1 MSETAATGNWLASI
15 VKNGRWY
22 LFSSVTTKGLALLT
36 LTILTHHLPPDEFGA
51 LNTLIALTQALPI
64 VLSLYMD
71 AALGRLYHEHRH
83 DQEELALLFSS
94 AFWFVL
100 TWGGLSLIAFALFF
114 PALGT
119 DLQSMHMSYI
129 WMASV
134 PVLLLQL
141 AQLGM
146 VFLRQSFES
155 RKITKIEIWSA
166 LISVSATYVTVAT
179 WNQGIF
185 GRLCAIALSSTYI
198 FLHIFWRFSRAKL
211 LLFRFDPSK
220 LTACLAFSIPLL
232 PNLIA
237 GWIVSTSDRLI
248 IAQYV
253 NLKAVGVYSLAA
265 TVASLLYVV
274 QDAVTQVTGVKTQVG
289 MATYRERTLKMIGD
303 LSIVMWVVMLFAN
316 YCAIAYSVQFIRL
329 FTGTGYM
336 DAAGLIGV
344 CGFVYVLSP
353 QNRIFQDI
361 VSFRKKTWIIS
372 SSALIMAICS
382 LTLNF
387 ALVPR
392 FGQIAAPYVFIA
404 ATATQAAWLYGW
416 VYRLERLSLQWGRM
430 AVALTVFLAFVLID
444 HMADSLVAKVLSSM
458 AYAAVTWKLLA
469 SNIRALRDDSPS
481 ERDLSRHD

>member
-1 MSETAATGNWLASI
+1 MTEAAAAGSWLASI

-71 AALGRLYHEHRH
+71 AALARLYHEYRH

-100 TWGGLSLIAFALFF
+100 IWGSLSLMAFSLFF

-119 DLQSMHMSYI
+119 DIRSMPVAYI
-129 WMASV
+129 WTASV

-155 RKITKIEIWSA
+155 RKITRMEIWSA
-166 LISVSATYVTVAT
+166 LIGVTATYIAVAT
-179 WNQGIF
+179 WDQGIF
-185 GRLCAIALSSTYI
+185 GRLCAIALSSAYM
-198 FLHIFWRFSRAKL
+198 FLHVFLRFSSAGL
-211 LLFRFDPSK
+211 LVFRFDFSK

-274 QDAVTQVTGVKTQVG
+274 QDAVTQVTGVKTQIG
-289 MATYRERTLKMIGD
+289 MSTHRERTLKMIGD

-353 QNRIFQDI
+353 QNRILQDI
-361 VSFRKKTWIIS
+361 VSFHKKTWIIS
-372 SSALIMAICS
+372 SSALVMAVCS
-382 LTLNF
+382 LALNF
-387 ALVPR
+387 ALAPR

-404 ATATQAAWLYGW
+404 ATAIQAAWLYGW
-416 VYRLERLSLQWGRM
+416 VYRLEQLSLPWGKM
-430 AVALTVFLAFVLID
+430 ATALTVYLAFVLID
-444 HMADSLVAKVLSSM
+444 RMADSLLAKIFASL

-469 SNIRALRDDSPS
+469 PNIKALRD
-481 ERDLSRHD
+481 